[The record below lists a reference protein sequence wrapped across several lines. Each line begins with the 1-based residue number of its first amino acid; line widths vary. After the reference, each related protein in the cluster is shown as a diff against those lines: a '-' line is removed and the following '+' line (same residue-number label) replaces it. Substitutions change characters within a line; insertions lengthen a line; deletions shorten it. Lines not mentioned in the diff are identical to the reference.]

1 MKNPPPV
8 QEMWA
13 RSLGQE
19 DPLQKG
25 MAAHSR
31 ILAWRVPQ
39 AEEPGGLQGHE
50 ESDTTEATYHALTL
64 RLQTLIS
71 SEHAI

>member
-1 MKNPPPV
+1 
-8 QEMWA
+8 
-13 RSLGQE
+13 
-19 DPLQKG
+19 